1 MTDSFHLILVCCIWL
16 YSHQINTSRLLH
28 VRVPLNQAIQCL
40 VKGLEDCAAFS
51 HFAAYCSLGV
61 DQLAVSQRQ
70 QPVQPKSVVRIEIN
84 NCTTLRTCIIHIDF
98 KVLCSVNNVQQ
109 RCFMLFHAIKEHYSN
124 AKQWK
129 ASSCVP
135 LQVKSSHYRKWF
147 NRRWQRCSSF
157 QVQHLT
163 CWQLIFT

>member
-1 MTDSFHLILVCCIWL
+1 MLHLTIQSPDQHIKALACQSSAESNDSMSCK
-16 YSHQINTSRLLH
+16 
-28 VRVPLNQAIQCL
+28 RVG
-40 VKGLEDCAAFS
+40 GLCSFS

-84 NCTTLRTCIIHIDF
+84 NCTTLRTYIIHIHF

-109 RCFMLFHAIKEHYSN
+109 RCFTLFHAIKEHYSN

-135 LQVKSSHYRKWF
+135 L
-147 NRRWQRCSSF
+147 
-157 QVQHLT
+157 
-163 CWQLIFT
+163 